1 MAFGKFGRYHPD
13 GADVHATRFDLV
25 RTLREEVTALAAGAG
40 AGHQLR
46 FESDIETCTVE
57 TDLEHVRYVVVNL
70 LQNAVK
76 YSEPGT
82 VVALSLGV
90 GEGEARLCVRDE
102 GIGIPAEDVAA
113 LFSPFYR
120 ASNVAARPGT
130 GMGLAIAKKSAS
142 LLGGTIAV
150 RTAAGQGTTFTVIL
164 PLRANRR

>member
-13 GADVHATRFDLV
+13 GVDVHPTRFDLV
-25 RTLREEVTALAAGAG
+25 RVLKNAVNELERGAAT
-40 AGHQLR
+40 GHRLS
-46 FESDIETCTVE
+46 FTSNVEACMVE
-57 TDLEHVRYVVVNL
+57 TDIDHVRYVVVNL

-82 VVALSLGV
+82 EV
-90 GEGEARLCVRDE
+90 GLDLAAGSDEILLRVRDQ
-102 GIGIPAEDVAA
+102 GIGIPAEEVEA

-142 LLGGTIAV
+142 LIGGTIAV
-150 RTAAGQGTTFTVIL
+150 QTSKGQGTTFTVSL
-164 PLRANRR
+164 SLQTTRP